1 MEVKESRFKH
11 DLGVKDARIES
22 LLARVKKVQ
31 EEKSR
36 VVREANLARQ
46 RLTELQGETER
57 LSEINDKLKQEKE
70 TLMMEV
76 SV

>member
-1 MEVKESRFKH
+1 M
-11 DLGVKDARIES
+11 KDARIES
-22 LLARVKKVQ
+22 LLARVQKVQ

>member
-1 MEVKESRFKH
+1 M
-11 DLGVKDARIES
+11 KDARIES

>member
-1 MEVKESRFKH
+1 M
-11 DLGVKDARIES
+11 KDARIES

-36 VVREANLARQ
+36 VVREANMARQ